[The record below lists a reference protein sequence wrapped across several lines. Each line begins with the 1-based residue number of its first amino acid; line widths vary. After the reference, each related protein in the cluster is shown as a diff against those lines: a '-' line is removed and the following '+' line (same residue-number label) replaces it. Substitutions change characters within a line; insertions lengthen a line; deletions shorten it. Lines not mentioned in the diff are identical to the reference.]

1 MECLSGEQFSWWAQI
16 IVMQS
21 PEIFITKGHINYYFP
36 WKLISFYIPP
46 HSGNLMIYVCT
57 KGDHLKKIHK
67 RWSSKIFVWTKG
79 DLMLFWTC
87 GFRLCYSGLGPAPG
101 HLQFNMTETKQQN
114 ILNKSQQQWAKH
126 KRNLNHDRC
135 GQRPWRCLLQCE
147 DTKYLSVHQVS
158 KWPQSGNIKVFTV
171 YVQEIEMPSDGL
183 IFHSLPGNK
192 CPQIQIQN
200 TSTLEFSLLK
210 AEHPF
215 SDFWLNDK

>member
-1 MECLSGEQFSWWAQI
+1 MLQAFKLSPLHCIEAIIFQVTIHDFYTSAIFFFSNCQWCQRSSNCTMECLSGEQFSWWAQI

-87 GFRLCYSGLGPAPG
+87 GFRLCSSGLGSAPG
-101 HLQFNMTETKQQN
+101 HLQFNMSETNLIKH
-114 ILNKSQQQWAKH
+114 KTAKH
-126 KRNLNHDRC
+126 RK
-135 GQRPWRCLLQCE
+135 QIS
-147 DTKYLSVHQVS
+147 TMS
-158 KWPQSGNIKVFTV
+158 KT
-171 YVQEIEMPSDGL
+171 
-183 IFHSLPGNK
+183 
-192 CPQIQIQN
+192 
-200 TSTLEFSLLK
+200 
-210 AEHPF
+210 
-215 SDFWLNDK
+215 